1 MTAEI
6 QKLNNMLASDQYE
19 KAHDKMS
26 IEAYESISTNL
37 RYSLMPGFFDGNIK
51 TSIKRLASLALG
63 RSRKIPKE
71 LLQLHLLRNDT
82 YSYATRHALEAK
94 LKGISKS

>member
-6 QKLNNMLASDQYE
+6 QRLNNLRTSDQYE
-19 KAHDKMS
+19 KAHDRMS
-26 IEAYESISTNL
+26 LEAYEAISTNL
-37 RYSLMPGFFDGNIK
+37 RYSLMPGLFDGNLK
-51 TSIKRLASLALG
+51 TSFRRLASFALG

-94 LKGISKS
+94 LKGIPRP